1 MKIVATIEARMTSSR
16 LPGKVIMKVRKKI
29 LIAYLVERLKKIK
42 NLDDIILCTTKN
54 KTDDVLV
61 KEAKKLNIKCF
72 RGSENN
78 VLGRVVN
85 ALKKFKADVVV
96 QITADCPIIDY
107 KIIKQ
112 AITIY
117 NKNNYDCVSNSF
129 VRSFPDGMDVSVVNS
144 KSLIKTNILA
154 KKKKHREHVTL
165 FIKENPKIFKIKNL
179 IASKKNYW
187 PELGVTLDEKKD
199 YLLIKKIINF
209 FYHKKYFFECSD
221 IIELVRKKNWI
232 KINESVDRKGYN
244 KKDL

>member
-54 KTDDVLV
+54 KTDDELV
-61 KEAKKLNIKCF
+61 KEAEKLNIKCF

-244 KKDL
+244 KKNL

>member
-1 MKIVATIEARMTSSR
+1 
-16 LPGKVIMKVRKKI
+16 MKVRKKT

-61 KEAKKLNIKCF
+61 EEAEKLNIKCF

-85 ALKKFKADVVV
+85 ALKKFEADVVV

-107 KIIKQ
+107 RIIKQ

-154 KKKKHREHVTL
+154 KKKKHKEHVTL
-165 FIKENPKIFKIKNL
+165 FIKENPKIFKIKNF
-179 IASKKNYW
+179 IATKKNYW
-187 PELGVTLDEKKD
+187 PELGVTLYEKKD

-209 FYHKKYFFECSD
+209 FYYKKYFFECGD
-221 IIELVRKKNWI
+221 IIKLVRKKNWI
-232 KINESVDRKGYN
+232 KINENVDRKGYN

>member
-16 LPGKVIMKVRKKI
+16 LPGKVIMKVRKKT

-61 KEAKKLNIKCF
+61 EEAEKLNIKCF

-85 ALKKFKADVVV
+85 ALKKFEADVVV

-107 KIIKQ
+107 RIIKQ

-154 KKKKHREHVTL
+154 KKKKHKEHVTL
-165 FIKENPKIFKIKNL
+165 FIKENPKIFKIKNF
-179 IASKKNYW
+179 IATKKNYW

-209 FYHKKYFFECSD
+209 FYYKKYFFECGD
-221 IIELVRKKNWI
+221 IIKLVRKKNWI
-232 KINESVDRKGYN
+232 KINENVDRKGYN